1 MRRHVYSRFRPVRV
15 YRDEESVI
23 TCTAFYNNNRLLA
36 GSHDGDVKI
45 FDIETTSLVSSW
57 QCHGTTHHLP
67 LPQSRLR
74 RRSLITVRVVSC
86 VCVCVC
92 GGCSLR

>member
-1 MRRHVYSRFRPVRV
+1 MRRHIYSRFRPVRV

-57 QCHGTTHHLP
+57 QCHGTARCFSS
-67 LPQSRLR
+67 QS
-74 RRSLITVRVVSC
+74 SAPATIVNHCSC
-86 VCVCVC
+86 AVCAVCA
-92 GGCSLR
+92 

>member
-1 MRRHVYSRFRPVRV
+1 MRRHIYSRFRPVRV

-57 QCHGTTHHLP
+57 QCHGENL
-67 LPQSRLR
+67 LANFS
-74 RRSLITVRVVSC
+74 S
-86 VCVCVC
+86 VCAMAIA
-92 GGCSLR
+92 